1 MGNQQI
7 HIADGKTNYFFT
19 SQELILVHAEGNY
32 CDICLT
38 NTVYNTVRIQ
48 IGQLWQKIN
57 EQRPIMHHLRK
68 AGRSYIINLDYI
80 QLTDLKKGSL
90 KLKLTNGVMKIDDI
104 PRKHVEALLEEL
116 SKIENDVLCNVFH
129 EQKVLRVRVE
139 ELNEEHL
146 KSDGFEYVDLGLP
159 SGLLWATQNL
169 NESFLPQYFAWGEK
183 YPSEYYD
190 WSEYIHSDEDG
201 NKINNTHVDSVNLL
215 PEYDAAR
222 QTRGGGWKIP
232 TCEEF
237 EELKKE
243 CHMSWCKTKD
253 GKKEGVLVTG
263 PNGNRIFLPAYG
275 MKCGC
280 KTELYNERCYY
291 WSSQEADDQRAEALN
306 LFELEGIKDVG
317 GTIYHIDKCF
327 GLSIRP
333 VISPKDVRNEEKKKK
348 RVLFL
353 GNMYP
358 SDEDTALFH
367 TFPEID
373 GWEIK
378 KISLEDSYPFTPSDS
393 WSPEE
398 LRTWISDICDEYK
411 PDVIVGYRASCFFCK
426 QLNQYKRFLW
436 KPDIQ
441 PSDELKEN
449 LKYYKEDLD
458 LELNNEY
465 KPEDQKTINE
475 LNQLITQYEQLEEQ
489 LSSQKVKG
497 DCWVIEEDDYLD
509 FNGQYSDCY
518 IVSQPGLGM
527 LGPWGC
533 SAHVVPL
540 INEALNGTYK
550 DANGKQTPYGV
561 KYDLW

>member
-80 QLTDLKKGSL
+80 QLTDSKKGSL

-183 YPSEYYD
+183 YSSEYYD
-190 WSEYIHSDEDG
+190 WSEYIHSDENG
-201 NKINNTHVDSVNLL
+201 NKLNNEHIDSKILL

-222 QTRGGGWKIP
+222 QTRGGGWRIP

-291 WSSQEADDQRAEALN
+291 WSSQEDSDRRAMALVVCGKEG
-306 LFELEGIKDVG
+306 FEDISSIRDIE
-317 GTIYHIDKCF
+317 KCS

-333 VISPKDVRNEEKKKK
+333 VISPEDVSIEEKKKK
-348 RVLFL
+348 CVLFF
-353 GNMYP
+353 GNIYP
-358 SDEDTALFH
+358 SEDDNVMRN

-378 KISLEDSYPFTPSDS
+378 KINLEFYSDPSVPSDS
-393 WSPEE
+393 WSPER
-398 LRTWISDICDEYK
+398 LMKRISKICDKYK
-411 PDVIVGYRASCFFCK
+411 PDAIVGYRASCFFCK
-426 QLNQYKRFLW
+426 QFNQYKRFLW
-436 KPDIQ
+436 EPDIQ
-441 PSDELKEN
+441 PSDELKGILE
-449 LKYYKEDLD
+449 YYE
-458 LELNNEY
+458 EY
-465 KPEDQKTINE
+465 ESEDQKTIDE
-475 LNQLITQYEQLEEQ
+475 LKLLITQYEPLEEKQ
-489 LSSQKVKG
+489 SSEKVEG
-497 DCWVIEEDDYLD
+497 DCWVIDDWDYVELND
-509 FNGQYSDCY
+509 QYSDCN
-518 IVSQPGLGM
+518 IVSNRGLELVVG
-527 LGPWGC
+527 WG
-533 SAHVVPL
+533 AAYMFPL
-540 INEALNGTYK
+540 INEVLNGTYK
-550 DANGKQTPYGV
+550 DANGKQTPYGE

>member
-90 KLKLTNGVMKIDDI
+90 KLKLTNGLMEIDDI
-104 PRKHVEALLEEL
+104 PRKHIEALLEEL
-116 SKIENDVLCNVFH
+116 SKIENDVLCDVFL
-129 EQKVLRVRVE
+129 EQKVLRVPVE

-146 KSDGFEYVDLGLP
+146 KSDGFDYVDLGLP

-169 NESFLPQYFAWGEK
+169 NDFFLPLSYAWGEK
-183 YPSEYYD
+183 YPSGNYD
-190 WSEYIHSDEDG
+190 WPEYIHSDEKG
-201 NKINNTHVDSVNLL
+201 EKFNNIHVDSKTSILL

-222 QTRGGGWKIP
+222 QTRGGGWRIP

-243 CHMSWCKTKD
+243 CHMSWCKTQN
-253 GKKEGVLVTG
+253 GENEGTLFTG
-263 PNGNRIFLPAYG
+263 PNGNRIFLPANG
-275 MKCGC
+275 MKCG
-280 KTELYNERCYY
+280 KKNDLYNKRCYY
-291 WSSQEADDQRAEALN
+291 WSSKEDSDRRAMALVVCGKEG
-306 LFELEGIKDVG
+306 FEDISSIRDIE
-317 GTIYHIDKCF
+317 KCS

-333 VISPKDVRNEEKKKK
+333 VISPEDVSIEEKKKK
-348 RVLFL
+348 CVLFF
-353 GNMYP
+353 GNIYP
-358 SDEDTALFH
+358 SEDDNVMRN

-378 KISLEDSYPFTPSDS
+378 KINLEFYSDPSVPSDS
-393 WSPEE
+393 WSPER
-398 LRTWISDICDEYK
+398 LMKRISKICDKYK
-411 PDVIVGYRASCFFCK
+411 PDAIVGYRASCFFCK
-426 QLNQYKRFLW
+426 QFNQYKRFLW
-436 KPDIQ
+436 EPDIQ
-441 PSDELKEN
+441 PSDELKGILE
-449 LKYYKEDLD
+449 YYE
-458 LELNNEY
+458 EY
-465 KPEDQKTINE
+465 ESEDQKTIDE
-475 LNQLITQYEQLEEQ
+475 LKLLITQYEPLEEKQ
-489 LSSQKVKG
+489 SSEKVEG
-497 DCWVIEEDDYLD
+497 DCWVIDDWDYVELND
-509 FNGQYSDCY
+509 QYSDCN
-518 IVSQPGLGM
+518 IVSNRGLELVVG
-527 LGPWGC
+527 WG
-533 SAHVVPL
+533 AAYMFPL
-540 INEALNGTYK
+540 INEVLNGTYK
-550 DANGKQTPYGV
+550 DAKGRQTPYGE

>member
-90 KLKLTNGVMKIDDI
+90 KLKLTNGVMEIDDI

-116 SKIENDVLCNVFH
+116 SKIENDVLCDVFL
-129 EQKVLRVRVE
+129 EQKVLRVPVE

-169 NESFLPQYFAWGEK
+169 NEFFLPPYYAWGEK
-183 YPSEYYD
+183 YPSGNYD
-190 WSEYIHSDEDG
+190 WPEYIHSDEDG
-201 NKINNTHVDSVNLL
+201 KKINNTHVDSKYLL

-222 QTRGGGWKIP
+222 QTRGGGWRIP
-232 TCEEF
+232 TSEEF

-253 GKKEGVLVTG
+253 GKKEGTLVTG

-275 MKCGC
+275 MKCGREI
-280 KTELYNERCYY
+280 KLYKERCYY
-291 WSSQEADDQRAEALN
+291 WSSKEDSDRRAMALVVCGKEG
-306 LFELEGIKDVG
+306 FEDISSIRDIE
-317 GTIYHIDKCF
+317 KCS

-333 VISPKDVRNEEKKKK
+333 VISPEDVSIEDKKKK
-348 RVLFL
+348 CVLFF
-353 GNMYP
+353 GNIYP
-358 SDEDTALFH
+358 SEDDNVMRN

-378 KISLEDSYPFTPSDS
+378 KINLEFYSDPSVPSDS
-393 WSPEE
+393 WSPEI
-398 LRTWISDICDEYK
+398 LMKRISKICDKYK
-411 PDVIVGYRASCFFCK
+411 PDAIVGYRASCFFCK
-426 QLNQYKRFLW
+426 QFNQYKRFLW
-436 KPDIQ
+436 EPDIQ
-441 PSDELKEN
+441 PSDELKGILE
-449 LKYYKEDLD
+449 YYE
-458 LELNNEY
+458 EY
-465 KPEDQKTINE
+465 ESEDQKTIDE
-475 LNQLITQYEQLEEQ
+475 LKLLITQYEPLEEKQ
-489 LSSQKVKG
+489 SSEKVEG
-497 DCWVIEEDDYLD
+497 DCWVIDDWDYVELND
-509 FNGQYSDCY
+509 QYSDCN
-518 IVSQPGLGM
+518 IVSNRGLELVVG
-527 LGPWGC
+527 WG
-533 SAHVVPL
+533 AAYMFPL
-540 INEALNGTYK
+540 INEVLNGTYK
-550 DANGKQTPYGV
+550 DANGKQTPYGM

>member
-48 IGQLWQKIN
+48 IGQLWQNIN
-57 EQRPIMHHLRK
+57 EQRPIMHRLRR
-68 AGRSYIINLDYI
+68 AGRSYIINLDWI
-80 QLTDLKKGSL
+80 QVTDTKSGTL
-90 KLKLTNGVMKIDDI
+90 KLKLANGCVNIDDI
-104 PRKHVEALLEEL
+104 PRKHIEALLEEL
-116 SKIENDVLCNVFH
+116 SKIEDDVLRDVFH

-183 YPSEYYD
+183 YSSEYYD

-222 QTRGGGWKIP
+222 QTRGGGWRIP

-237 EELKKE
+237 EELTNE

-263 PNGNRIFLPAYG
+263 HNGNHIFLPAYG
-275 MKCGC
+275 MKCGS

-291 WSSQEADDQRAEALN
+291 WSSKEDSDRRAMALVVCGKEG
-306 LFELEGIKDVG
+306 FEDISSIRDIE
-317 GTIYHIDKCF
+317 KCS

-333 VISPKDVRNEEKKKK
+333 VISPEDVRNEEKKKM
-348 RVLFL
+348 RVLFW
-353 GNMYP
+353 GNMCP
-358 SDEDTALFH
+358 SDEDTALFM
-367 TFPEID
+367 TFPERD

-378 KISLEDSYPFTPSDS
+378 KNSLEFFSDPSASAHS

-426 QLNQYKRFLW
+426 QLKQYKRFLW
-436 KPDIQ
+436 EPSVQ
-441 PSDELKEN
+441 PSDELKER
-449 LKYYKEDLD
+449 LEDYD
-458 LELNNEY
+458 EY
-465 KPEDQKTINE
+465 EPEDQKIINE
-475 LNQLITQYEQLEEQ
+475 LKQLITQYEPLEEKQ
-489 LSSQKVKG
+489 SSEKVEG

-509 FNGQYSDCY
+509 SNGQYSDCN

-550 DANGKQTPYGV
+550 DENGKQTPYGV